1 MTFEANDAG
10 TGVDG
15 LRREILTWDRFG
27 EAAPSLAVAAGDDAS

>member
-15 LRREILTWDRFG
+15 IGREILTWDQFG
-27 EAAPSLAVAAGDDAS
+27 EAARSLAVAARDGAS